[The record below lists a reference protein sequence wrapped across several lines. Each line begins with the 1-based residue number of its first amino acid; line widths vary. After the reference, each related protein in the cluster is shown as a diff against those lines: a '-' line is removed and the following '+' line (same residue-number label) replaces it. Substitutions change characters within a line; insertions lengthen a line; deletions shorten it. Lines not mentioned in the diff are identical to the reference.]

1 MSSLLSSKILAGAW
15 LRPSLLS
22 ELSFTALESHDV
34 IEALK
39 IMESNIEKPP
49 ALYYQ
54 ISTHILSNYNLRYSP
69 YRLMLKDL
77 QFSSITDLAKSLIK
91 NYAKL
96 KPVNRDRLEFT
107 EEQIIEMILVLARIS
122 NKSEYTNTSF
132 DLLYYFCDKY
142 CISEF
147 TPTSSQAQS
156 ILTALLPLNL
166 SSKESDFLI
175 RICKAV
181 LIS

>member
-22 ELSFTALESHDV
+22 ELSFMALESHDV

-49 ALYYQ
+49 VLYYE
-54 ISTHILSNYNLRYSP
+54 ISTHILANYNLRYSP

-96 KPVNRDRLEFT
+96 KPVKRVRLEFT
-107 EEQIIEMILVLARIS
+107 EEQIIEMILILASLS
-122 NKSEYTNTSF
+122 NKLEYTNTSY

-147 TPTSSQAQS
+147 TPTPSQAQS
-156 ILTALLPLNL
+156 ILTALSALNL
-166 SSKESDFLI
+166 SSKESAFLI
-175 RICKAV
+175 IICKSV
-181 LIS
+181 LTS